1 MEQSTKHE
9 AKLILT
15 WLISVAMIGLYS
27 LSTLVVR
34 VYISKCNCKL
44 SKTNGRACTE
54 RTAMIDPR

>member
-1 MEQSTKHE
+1 MERSTKHE

-15 WLISVAMIGLYS
+15 WLISVAMIGLYRVC
-27 LSTLVVR
+27 TLVVR

-44 SKTNGRACTE
+44 DGRACTE

>member
-1 MEQSTKHE
+1 MERSTKHE

-15 WLISVAMIGLYS
+15 WLISVAMIGLLVNYC
-27 LSTLVVR
+27 TLVVR

-44 SKTNGRACTE
+44 DGRACTE